1 MLNYVVDSSHE
12 IVANF
17 KKKWSYLFEN
27 IIYLFIYLSRIS
39 LFDIILLFHTSFLSV
54 CNVGMYWRTTDTHRY
69 NNFPDFSACDI
80 IPGRWSLPLQ
90 LPAVDDNHG
99 FVFSMWCIGNKY
111 VYRVVGEGI
120 RCGGTDCN
128 GSLLVRGN
136 RPQG

>member
-1 MLNYVVDSSHE
+1 MVLFVWEH
-12 IVANF
+12 
-17 KKKWSYLFEN
+17 YLF
-27 IIYLFIYLSRIS
+27 ICLFVYLFIYREFIYFAINMYITCP

-120 RCGGTDCN
+120 RCGGTDCIR
-128 GSLLVRGN
+128 SLLVRGN